1 MLDCKFL
8 APRKGRRGVGAGVD
22 ARDELADFPLT
33 PFTAGEGD
41 FLTPHE
47 PTGLGAGD
55 AFVLAKEGKSPS
67 DKRLGGVVVFLERRF
82 EGGVTGCSASASN

>member
-1 MLDCKFL
+1 M

-41 FLTPHE
+41 FLPHE
-47 PTGLGAGD
+47 PTGLGA
-55 AFVLAKEGKSPS
+55 AFVLANEGKSPS
-67 DKRLGGVVVFLERRF
+67 DKILGGAVVLRL
-82 EGGVTGCSASASN
+82 GVTGALGITGASASN